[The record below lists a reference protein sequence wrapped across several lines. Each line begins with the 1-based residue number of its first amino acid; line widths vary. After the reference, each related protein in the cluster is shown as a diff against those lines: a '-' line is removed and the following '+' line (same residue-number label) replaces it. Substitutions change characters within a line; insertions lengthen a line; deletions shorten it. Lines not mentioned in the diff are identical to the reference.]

1 MTWFFK
7 IWMSSEIKPCEINE
21 WRLNKSY
28 ESVFALSRSLGL
40 VFLYH
45 FVRYLAVQMPEESV
59 YCCFY
64 CLNFLC
70 LLVGNVKSEI
80 FLHSDNKFDW
90 VQRVKTKLLECRSPV
105 ELFLIALG
113 GTPQDLEHFGFNF
126 LHQGDLAGIRC
137 RCEEII
143 KLEMKGGG
151 LL

>member
-1 MTWFFK
+1 M
-7 IWMSSEIKPCEINE
+7 NE

-28 ESVFALSRSLGL
+28 ESFFALSRSLGL

-45 FVRYLAVQMPEESV
+45 FVRDLTVQMPKESV
-59 YCCFY
+59 NCCFY

-70 LLVGNVKSEI
+70 LFVGNIKSEI

-90 VQRVKTKLLECRSPV
+90 VQRVEAKLLKCCSSV

-113 GTPQDLEHFGFNF
+113 RTPQDLEHFGFNF
-126 LHQGDLAGIRC
+126 LHQGDLTGIRC

-143 KLEMKGGG
+143 NLEMKDGG